1 MVKYRKHSSLRLFSA
16 SSKSNTSKSRAGKFS
31 WSRVVRYWYVR
42 LVRLRGTPP
51 AIARGLACGV
61 FAGCFPLFGCQTII
75 GIVLA
80 ILFRGNKIAAA
91 AGTWVS
97 NPLTYVPIYAF
108 NYQVGSLL
116 LGKNQISVPQ
126 VDLQSWSELLALG
139 STIVGIVF
147 IGCLI
152 VGLIAAI
159 VTYFL
164 SLRFIRSWRKPHKS
178 RRYQR
183 IKKYPKIKT

>member
-1 MVKYRKHSSLRLFSA
+1 M
-16 SSKSNTSKSRAGKFS
+16 
-31 WSRVVRYWYVR
+31 RYWYVR

-61 FAGCFPLFGCQTII
+61 FAGCFPLFGLQTII
-75 GIVLA
+75 GIILA

-116 LGKNQISVPQ
+116 INKNQISATE
-126 VDLQSWSELLALG
+126 VDFQPWSELVALG

-147 IGCLI
+147 VGCFV

-159 VTYFL
+159 ITYFL
-164 SLRFIRSWRKPHKS
+164 SVRFIRSWRKPHKY
-178 RRYQR
+178 RRYQVM
-183 IKKYPKIKT
+183 KKYHKIKT